1 MAREL
6 LADDQLE
13 AEIKRLSESEYVRLA
28 RKENRLKVEKQKQKL
43 YVLRSLEKR
52 GKELSDMGITFGNIK
67 DIDYQD
73 IKDKVPKPEDDPTAA
88 AQAALGGIVPN
99 EGNGDV
105 IE

>member
-52 GKELSDMGITFGNIK
+52 GKELSDMGITFDNIK
-67 DIDYQD
+67 DVMF
-73 IKDKVPKPEDDPTAA
+73 DKAEESED
-88 AQAALGGIVPN
+88 
-99 EGNGDV
+99 
-105 IE
+105 

>member
-6 LADDQLE
+6 LADNQLE

-67 DIDYQD
+67 DVMF
-73 IKDKVPKPEDDPTAA
+73 DKAEESED
-88 AQAALGGIVPN
+88 
-99 EGNGDV
+99 
-105 IE
+105 

>member
-52 GKELSDMGITFGNIK
+52 GKELSDMGITFDNIK
-67 DIDYQD
+67 DVMF
-73 IKDKVPKPEDDPTAA
+73 DKVEESED
-88 AQAALGGIVPN
+88 
-99 EGNGDV
+99 
-105 IE
+105 